1 MNKKNNG
8 MKNGLYYVLVVLAM
22 VMVVYFIFGN
32 NNQQSP
38 DIDYSTF
45 QQQLED
51 GKVKDMTIQPTNGV
65 YRIEGQYKE
74 KQEVK
79 DTGGLSLW
87 GSTQAS
93 SKGFTTTVL
102 PSDTTLAGIQDAAQ
116 NNKVKLVVKE
126 QSTSGAWLS
135 LLFSFLPLV
144 IIFFFFYMMM
154 SQQGGGG
161 GGGGRVMNFGKSK
174 AKEADKK
181 ANRVR
186 FSDVAGAEEEKQELV
201 EVVEFLKDPR
211 RFAELGARIPAGV
224 LLEGPPGTGKTLLAK
239 AVKQVCHF
247 TQSQVQ
253 ISLKCLSGSVLAVS
267 GIYLKQRRKTHL
279 RLSLSMKSMQLVVN
293 VVLVWVADTTNVN
306 KPLTNY

>member
-1 MNKKNNG
+1 
-8 MKNGLYYVLVVLAM
+8 
-22 VMVVYFIFGN
+22 VVYFIFGN

-116 NNKVKLVVKE
+116 NNKV
-126 QSTSGAWLS
+126 
-135 LLFSFLPLV
+135 
-144 IIFFFFYMMM
+144 
-154 SQQGGGG
+154 
-161 GGGGRVMNFGKSK
+161 
-174 AKEADKK
+174 
-181 ANRVR
+181 
-186 FSDVAGAEEEKQELV
+186 
-201 EVVEFLKDPR
+201 
-211 RFAELGARIPAGV
+211 
-224 LLEGPPGTGKTLLAK
+224 
-239 AVKQVCHF
+239 
-247 TQSQVQ
+247 
-253 ISLKCLSGSVLAVS
+253 
-267 GIYLKQRRKTHL
+267 
-279 RLSLSMKSMQLVVN
+279 
-293 VVLVWVADTTNVN
+293 
-306 KPLTNY
+306 